1 MTAPKTADEIK
12 AEYDRLEF
20 DLLEDHRR
28 QMADLCREFYEALE
42 NLRRQRMA
50 ELAEVEKEGE

>member
-12 AEYDRLEF
+12 AEYDRLES
-20 DLLEDHRR
+20 DLLENHKR

-42 NLRRQRMA
+42 NLRRARMA
-50 ELAEVEKEGE
+50 ELAEVKEGE